1 MTTRWQV
8 ISLLTSVTLLGCPT
22 TPSTTPD
29 AGADTSP
36 IDAQDV
42 GAATDTPATPDWRGC
57 DPLVPSACGFPFPN
71 NLYTERDSTT
81 ATGLRLH
88 FVGSSVPSATR
99 TLAPFEALDGFSPAS
114 SPMTHMPGATTT
126 GLVGQREME
135 RSLLPDSKTVLI
147 DLTTGTRV
155 AHFAELDVAYDDVT
169 QQALMIRPAT
179 LLVPGHRYAVAIRG
193 VLDAAGVPLPASPT
207 FAALR
212 DGTPSDNPAVTERR
226 AEYNALLTSLPS
238 AGVDRASLQLAW
250 SFTVGSRAAITGT
263 LLRMRDEALMN
274 AGADGPPFT
283 IDSVELEPNE
293 NLHAIVRGTLR
304 TPLYLTRAE
313 PGGTLRR
320 DADGNPMAMGEM
332 SIPFWVIV
340 PRSAV
345 AAPVRLVQWGHG
357 LLGSGEEIVAFEALH
372 AFANARGWAV
382 FATDWQGMASDDV
395 GVLVNVAT
403 SGDMG
408 RFAAIA
414 DRLQQGILNALLL
427 ARAMKGGI
435 ARAPELQVGG
445 RSAFDLT
452 APPRFIGQSQ
462 GGIFGGTYM
471 ALTTDVDRGILLVPG
486 QSYSFLLQRNRGG
499 WESFSPLFEARYQPL
514 DVQRSLALMQ
524 LLWDHAEPS
533 GYTPYVR
540 NDRFAGT
547 PPHEVLMMVA
557 INDHQVSTLMAHQMA
572 RAIGVPNLGP
582 ENRDIYGVDT
592 VTGPHTGSAMLEVD
606 FGVPAVPDVNRPST
620 DSGADPHTLIAS
632 PTWVLET
639 LDTFLTTGVINTTCS
654 GPCSPE

>member
-1 MTTRWQV
+1 MTKRLS
-8 ISLLTSVTLLGCPT
+8 IATLFFPWMLVGCPS
-22 TPSTTPD
+22 PSPSVD
-29 AGADTSP
+29 AGVDTALNAMDVAAD
-36 IDAQDV
+36 
-42 GAATDTPATPDWRGC
+42 DTPPAPDWRGC

-71 NLYTERDSTT
+71 DVYTEEDTRTE
-81 ATGLRLH
+81 TGLRLH
-88 FVGSSVPSATR
+88 FVGESVPAFTR

-114 SPMTHMPGATTT
+114 SPMTHMLGATTT

-135 RSLLPDSKTVLI
+135 RSLLADSKTVLL

-179 LLVPGHRYAVAIRG
+179 LLETGHRYAVAIRG
-193 VLDAAGVPLPASPT
+193 VVDAAGAALPPSPT
-207 FAALR
+207 FAVLR
-212 DGTPSDNPAVTERR
+212 DGTPSEALAVTERR
-226 AEYNALLTSLPS
+226 ADYEALLTSLS
-238 AGVDRASLQLAW
+238 GAGIERGSLQLAW
-250 SFTVGSRAAITGT
+250 SFTVGSRTAITGT
-263 LLRMRDEALMN
+263 LLRMRDEALMRG
-274 AGADGPPFT
+274 GADGAPFT
-283 IDSVELEPNE
+283 IDSVEMEPNA

-320 DADGNPMAMGEM
+320 DAAGNPVAEGEM
-332 SIPFWVIV
+332 SIPFWVII

-345 AAPVRLVQWGHG
+345 DAPVRLVQWGHG

-372 AFANARGWAV
+372 AFANDRGWAV
-382 FATDWQGMASDDV
+382 FATDWQGMASEDV
-395 GVLVNVAT
+395 GALVNVAT
-403 SGDMG
+403 SGDIG
-408 RFAAIA
+408 RFVAVT

-435 ARAPELQVGG
+435 ARAPELQIGG
-445 RSAFDLT
+445 RSAFDT
-452 APPRFIGQSQ
+452 AIPPRFIGQSQ

-499 WESFSPLFEARYQPL
+499 WESFSPLFEARYRPL

-524 LLWDHAEPS
+524 LLWDRAEPS

-540 NDRFAGT
+540 NNRFPGT

-557 INDHQVSTLMAHQMA
+557 IDDWQVSTLMAHQMA
-572 RAIGVPNLGP
+572 RAIGVPSFGP
-582 ENRDIYGVDT
+582 ENRDIYAVET

-606 FGVPAVPDVNRPST
+606 FGVPHVPDTNRPAT
-620 DSGADPHTLIAS
+620 GMGDDPHTLIVTPS
-632 PTWVLET
+632 WVLDT
-639 LDTFLTTGVINTTCS
+639 LDDFLVTGVINTTCS